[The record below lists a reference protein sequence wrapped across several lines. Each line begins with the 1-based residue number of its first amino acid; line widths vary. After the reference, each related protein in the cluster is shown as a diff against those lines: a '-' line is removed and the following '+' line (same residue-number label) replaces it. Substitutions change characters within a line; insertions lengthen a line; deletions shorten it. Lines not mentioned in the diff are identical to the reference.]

1 MKAMKRG
8 KAEGGDKFTTEMLRA
23 AGDTASESI
32 AEIANSIYHTG
43 QITEQMCIS
52 VFVTITTVSV
62 TLECD

>member
-43 QITEQMCIS
+43 QITEQMCILYS
-52 VFVTITTVSV
+52 
-62 TLECD
+62 LQ